1 MGIRCIRAILLHLRV
16 GQMPIEQILRNHV
29 ARLSLAAL
37 LIVLCLWAFTPYL
50 LYRVASSAFINAPLL
65 RVTSPMPGQVTEQL
79 PGKGHIIEQTSPA
92 VLVAALSSDR
102 GPLLDLQRQRLL
114 AEKSSELAAG
124 QLNELNALDD
134 KLSVRIAAYHDAVV
148 RRLSIEAAGADAE
161 RRGCLAELKQLRQA
175 GAILAD
181 LAKSGHASEMR
192 SAQEFAKDEAV
203 ATRCEVVG
211 TRIAKL
217 QGELAAAR
225 DSIYL
230 GDGVNDV
237 PYSQQQKEHLVLRR
251 QELEADVLRESL
263 RSAQLQAAITA
274 EEDRLARRSSY
285 SIELPAGQVV
295 WSVASSPG
303 STVTEGQTILDLANC
318 EQSFVEVELPAR
330 DFEQIKTNDTAAVR
344 LIGDGTWYRAAVQR
358 VRGSAARAD
367 DRLLA
372 AQSSRVDRGR
382 LTVELKLPAD
392 VLPRANGTYCGIGR
406 LAEVRFKRIP
416 LDFADR
422 FMRGFQELGAFF
434 GWRSSQMI
442 AADR

>member
-1 MGIRCIRAILLHLRV
+1 MSID
-16 GQMPIEQILRNHV
+16 QILRNHI

-37 LIVLCLWAFTPYL
+37 LIALCLWAFTPYL
-50 LYRVASSAFINAPLL
+50 LYRVAPSAFINAPLL
-65 RVTSPMPGQVTEQL
+65 RVTSPMPGRVTEQL
-79 PGKGHIIEQTSPA
+79 PGKGHIIEQASSR

-102 GPLLDLQRQRLL
+102 GPLLDLQRQKLL
-114 AEKSSELAAG
+114 AEKSSELAAS
-124 QLNELNALDD
+124 QLNEVNALDET
-134 KLSVRIAAYHDAVV
+134 LSARIAAYHDAVV
-148 RRLSIEAAGADAE
+148 SRLSTEAAGAEAE
-161 RRGCLAELKQLRQA
+161 RRGCLAELKQMRQA

-192 SAQEFAKDEAV
+192 SVQEFAKDEAV
-203 ATRCEVVG
+203 ATRCEVVA
-211 TRIAKL
+211 TKMARL

-225 DSIYL
+225 SSIYL

-237 PYSQQQKEHLVLRR
+237 PYSQQQKERLLLRR
-251 QELEADVLRESL
+251 HELEADVLRENL
-263 RSAQLQAAITA
+263 RSAQLAAAITA
-274 EEDRLARRSSY
+274 EEDRLAHRATY
-285 SIELPAGQVV
+285 SIELPAGHVV

-330 DFEQIKTNDTAAVR
+330 DFEQIKTNDDAAVR
-344 LIGDGTWYRAAVQR
+344 LIGDGTWHRATVQR

-372 AQSSRVDRGR
+372 AQASRVDRGR
-382 LTVELKLPAD
+382 LTAELKLSAEVSPM
-392 VLPRANGTYCGIGR
+392 ANGTYCGIGR

-416 LDFADR
+416 LDFAYR
-422 FMRGFQELGAFF
+422 FISGFQELGGHFD
-434 GWRSSQMI
+434 GRSSQKL